1 MQGYQKH
8 PAGRIQQSNRHGNG
22 RAAAPDV
29 AMSLQLSIPSANA
42 MPRLQLRRVARG
54 LVLLAIVALWLLAI
68 PALLTRDG
76 LSRHDGACPTWR
88 DPVTGRTLPLR
99 PRDRDIACV
108 ADMSMVR
115 R

>member
-29 AMSLQLSIPSANA
+29 AMSLQHSVPSADV
-42 MPRLQLRRVARG
+42 MPRLELRRVALG
-54 LVLLAIVALWLLAI
+54 VFVFAAIALWLLAL

-76 LSRHDGACPTWR
+76 LARQDGACPVWR
-88 DPVTGRTLPLR
+88 DPVTGRTVPLR
-99 PRDRDIACV
+99 PRDREIACGANASV
-108 ADMSMVR
+108 AR
-115 R
+115 